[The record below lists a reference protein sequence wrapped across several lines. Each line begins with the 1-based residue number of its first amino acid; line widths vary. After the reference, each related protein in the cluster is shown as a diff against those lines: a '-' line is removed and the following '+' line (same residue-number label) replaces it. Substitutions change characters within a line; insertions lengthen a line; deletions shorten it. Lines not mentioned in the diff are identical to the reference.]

1 MSCSSLRRSMNGR
14 VASVL
19 RRGPDSTTG
28 MGSSRPRPRG
38 SAFGS
43 PFPLAD
49 LEDAQRRLGF
59 VRHHLGAPRRTEH
72 ELRPYLAET
81 VDRREERAD
90 LVLDQRAD
98 RTAHRRQAVSDV
110 DVAVVLHIDLVHEAE
125 IDDVDAELRVVDLHQ
140 RLADVLLRHGRNAA
154 LRGCVVC
161 LGLDVIGH
169 AVSRRPSGI
178 CLATSVAQRER
189 SQQGKGTAD
198 VASIRALIVDD
209 HPVTRE
215 GLRTALE
222 LSDDVIV
229 VVGEAATGEE
239 AVEQARSLTP
249 DVVFMDVRMPGMDG
263 IEATRRI
270 KDAAPSTKVILI
282 TVDESRG
289 AVSEAIQAGVSGYL
303 LKDATPD
310 ALVDAARNAVEGN
323 AVIHPHLTKTF
334 IEEASTA
341 GDEPRAT
348 PLSKR
353 EREIL
358 QKVAD
363 GATTRQVASD
373 LGISP
378 HTVKTHLERIFEK
391 LGAND
396 RAQAVAI
403 AIRTGIVR

>member
-1 MSCSSLRRSMNGR
+1 MTVR
-14 VASVL
+14 VV
-19 RRGPDSTTG
+19 
-28 MGSSRPRPRG
+28 
-38 SAFGS
+38 
-43 PFPLAD
+43 LAD
-49 LEDAQRRLGF
+49 DQPL
-59 VRHHLGAPRRTEH
+59 VRSG
-72 ELRPYLAET
+72 
-81 VDRREERAD
+81 
-90 LVLDQRAD
+90 
-98 RTAHRRQAVSDV
+98 
-110 DVAVVLHIDLVHEAE
+110 
-125 IDDVDAELRVVDLHQ
+125 LRVLISD
-140 RLADVLLRHGRNAA
+140 A
-154 LRGCVVC
+154 
-161 LGLDVIGH
+161 
-169 AVSRRPSGI
+169 PGI
-178 CLATSVAQRER
+178 T
-189 SQQGKGTAD
+189 
-198 VASIRALIVDD
+198 
-209 HPVTRE
+209 
-215 GLRTALE
+215 
-222 LSDDVIV
+222 
-229 VVGEAATGEE
+229 VVGEAGTGAE
-239 AVEQARSLTP
+239 AVRLAADVRP
-249 DVVFMDVRMPGMDG
+249 DVVVMDLRMPGMDG

-270 KDAAPSTKVILI
+270 KDAAPTTKVILI

-334 IEEASTA
+334 IEEANTA
-341 GDEPRAT
+341 SDEPRAT

-403 AIRTGIVR
+403 AIRTGIVH